1 MYKNRKHM
9 KKLLFFLLLSVSAL
23 TSCQSQPAPGQSD
36 GTAVLEAEAYK
47 AKMAALG
54 EVQLLD
60 VRTPEEYGA
69 GHIEGATLI
78 NFFDADFVERTAAA
92 FDKDKPLM
100 LYCRSGNRSAKATA
114 KLKAAGFKEIIDLK
128 GGYNAWPKQ

>member
-1 MYKNRKHM
+1 
-9 KKLLFFLLLSVSAL
+9 
-23 TSCQSQPAPGQSD
+23 
-36 GTAVLEAEAYK
+36 
-47 AKMAALG
+47 MAALG

-92 FDKDKPLM
+92 FDKEKPLM